1 MLSGVLS
8 HRLVVLALVATM
20 ASIAIVVSYARVAS
34 AHNQAPLVV
43 REIVRLQGYLGDLPS
58 GLAARG
64 ETTLQVLAE
73 RYRVRVTDW
82 QVFSTTENAAV
93 ESPPPELRLQ
103 GSREDLAKLAAM
115 SNRRITV
122 LAERRPGSTEIFLLA
137 LDVCPPLQ
145 DGGG

>member
-1 MLSGVLS
+1 VLSGVLS
-8 HRLVVLALVATM
+8 HRLVVLALIANM
-20 ASIAIVVSYARVAS
+20 ASIAIVFSYPRGAS

-82 QVFSTTENAAV
+82 QVFSTTENVAV

-103 GSREDLAKLAAM
+103 GNREDLAKLAAM